1 MGRAAGSVKNGSV
14 RRKSGAPRKR
24 GMTTE
29 TTTILSP
36 TDVLQAVKRFFMGE
50 DAYHS
55 AWLERESETHLSF
68 GTFRGNIAVA
78 AFPDPEQDGRTRVR
92 VSTLREEHAV
102 PRLMTYLRTLDA
114 PQPMAG
120 EPRA

>member
-1 MGRAAGSVKNGSV
+1 
-14 RRKSGAPRKR
+14 
-24 GMTTE
+24 MTTE
-29 TTTILSP
+29 TTTSLTP
-36 TDVLQAVKRFFMGE
+36 PDVLEAVKRFFMGE
-50 DAYHS
+50 DAYHT

-78 AFPDPEQDGRTRVR
+78 AFPDPEQEGRTKVR

-114 PQPMAG
+114 PQPTWAG
-120 EPRA
+120 PGG